1 MKKGF
6 RIIFYGI
13 LITMVSTCTYF
24 AITDIFFDS
33 ENINVD
39 DSNWKETYATLYRY
53 GYGRG
58 AVSMVFYW
66 VDGKRYEVNGSF
78 NANGKVIGDKYLI
91 KYNTD
96 NPKQIKEYT
105 WNVGFL
111 TTENTEETV
120 GIVEGIWSMNIL
132 FNRDE
137 DMGITFFYT
146 VNGKKYERTQRLQP
160 DYKEKFPNL
169 SKEQKYKVLYWDK
182 NPQRAV
188 LYLDKPIKE
197 NYEH

>member
-1 MKKGF
+1 MKMGF

-58 AVSMVFYW
+58 SVSMVYYW
-66 VDGKRYEVNGSF
+66 VDGKRYEVNSYF
-78 NANGKVIGDKYLI
+78 DANGKAIGDKYLI
-91 KYNTD
+91 KYNPD
-96 NPKQIKEYT
+96 NPKQIKEYI
-105 WNVGFL
+105 WYVSFL
-111 TTENTEETV
+111 TTEKTEETV
-120 GIVEGIWSMNIL
+120 GMVEDIWSKNIE
-132 FNRDE
+132 FGRVKRN
-137 DMGITFFYT
+137 GISFVYT
-146 VNGKKYERTQRLQP
+146 VNGKKYERTQYLQP
-160 DYKEKFPNL
+160 DYKEKYPNL
-169 SKEQKYKVLYWDK
+169 SKGQKYKVLYWVE

-188 LYLDKPIKE
+188 LYLDNLISE
-197 NYEH
+197 

>member
-1 MKKGF
+1 MKMVF

-39 DSNWKETYATLYRY
+39 DSNWKETYATLYKY

-58 AVSMVFYW
+58 AVNMVYYR
-66 VDGKRYEVNGSF
+66 VDGKRYEVNSYF
-78 NANGKVIGDKYLI
+78 DANGKAIGDKYLI
-91 KYNTD
+91 KYNPD
-96 NPKQIKEYT
+96 NPEQIKEYT

-111 TTENTEETV
+111 TTEKTEEAV
-120 GIVEGIWSMNIL
+120 GVIENIDSKHIDFGRSKVSWIS
-132 FNRDE
+132 FN
-137 DMGITFFYT
+137 YT
-146 VNGKKYERTQRLQP
+146 VNRKTYQRTQDLQP
-160 DYKEKFPNL
+160 DYKEKYPNL
-169 SKEQKYKVLYWDK
+169 LAGQKYKVLYWDK

-188 LYLDKPIKE
+188 LYLDKPIK
-197 NYEH
+197 

>member
-1 MKKGF
+1 
-6 RIIFYGI
+6 
-13 LITMVSTCTYF
+13 MVSTCTYF

-58 AVSMVFYW
+58 AVSMIFYW
-66 VDGKRYEVNGSF
+66 VDRQRYEVNGSF
-78 NANGKVIGDKYLI
+78 SVQGKVIGDKYLI
-91 KYNTD
+91 KYNPD

-111 TTENTEETV
+111 KTEKTVETV
-120 GIVEGIWSMNIL
+120 GIINSISSTNLIFE
-132 FNRDE
+132 RDK
-137 DMGITFFYT
+137 DMQIVFTYT
-146 VNGKKYERTQRLQP
+146 VNGKEYQRSQDLQP

-169 SKEQKYKVLYWDK
+169 SKGQKYKVLYWVE

-188 LYLDKPIKE
+188 LYLDNLISE
-197 NYEH
+197 